1 MDPDHAAWMGQMAMT
16 RGDFPNAMNF
26 LSIALE
32 YDFAVPQLCIPLLVQ
47 RAECFWQLGKFQAS
61 VNDMEEAIRRGLPS
75 KGNHS
80 QREMW
85 NWTNHGFS
93 LYRNRDFRL
102 AEQCV
107 NIAFYFRSFGFERA
121 TTILCRGLIRYELN
135 KESGAQRDIDE
146 VKKMDPILAE
156 REAVKQ
162 KQKAFEEF
170 KQRRY
175 EKSLRLFRLALM
187 LHPTGSSNWV
197 KFKRSNK
204 SNQATA
210 YFKLQKYVEA
220 LEIGEQSYMSDKTMN
235 ADEGKRWKERGNELS
250 KDSSAM
256 DLAIRCYSLALNY
269 TPQGEKELKATI
281 FSKRSL
287 MYTKKEKDKEALQD
301 ATRCVECNPNW
312 AKAHYLLG
320 SCLSNTEQLSKA
332 MKSFSRSLELLLEDS
347 RSKEHRKQE
356 TFHQLLSVAMRQS
369 GGTTSIH
376 YTIPQNLSQTMID
389 KAVTEKDWSRLHLLF
404 MGGGGEMHFEK
415 GRGGLGTGCDAS
427 SVPLEEVVSG
437 DFPNLEQFIRILLD
451 HNAVASQRALD
462 AAIELAKSE
471 VVDVLMERKVKS
483 TEASKS
489 ARQRSFKAEG
499 QEALLKGEKRKAS
512 HLFELSL
519 KLEDKTGAEKQETLE
534 ILCELYFEQKAFSKC
549 LDTGYKLKAIYQ
561 ENEKEIKQASLWK
574 SRGNQLHKANEY
586 ELMAKYC
593 SLAMEFTSSSDS
605 ETLTALLS
613 NRCVAFINLK
623 QWEEALADAEKC
635 TTIRPQWFKGYS
647 HHATCLFHLERSDE
661 ALGSF
666 CKAHTLASSD
676 KQKHSTAINVVLTAM
691 DIPGGEAQI
700 TCTFSPSV
708 LLHLVKEA
716 TEKNEWKKLQFLYL
730 GSKSNKSSR
739 GIAFECDASFVPLDL
754 LIASDIDDLDELV
767 KHLLLREA
775 PPDGL
780 RDCKRPP
787 LLVAMEVMK
796 FNLAVTLLR
805 NNADP
810 SCIVGNEIFINKEGQ
825 PKQWYHLGRKAL
837 DKNDHKK
844 AVMLLSMCLH
854 LPHDHTETIFV
865 QAYHSL
871 AEAHFKLNEHEK
883 AIAAGKECYKLHSV
897 KSEEKAKRWQMRAS
911 DLFEKGFH
919 SICKECVN
927 LAVMYTTNDLSLS
940 LLLCQRSKVE
950 NQLGNYADGL
960 EDAKKATKMTPA
972 LLEGYL
978 CQVKCLRHLERP
990 SETMTAINECIR
1002 RTTAEELIRDLLS
1015 DALDTAMTLDEGT
1028 SALTAPF
1035 PSHLLKEVTN
1045 KVIERKDWDKL
1056 RVLYIGGGGPSTQ
1069 VLGRGGL
1076 ATNIDASSVPL
1087 GEVIHHFHSKQPLLM
1102 FALLEN
1108 GASANKIEG
1117 SQIIPLE
1124 EALKTEDLPLVEKLV
1139 QMGGNCCVASHDG
1152 DPIIHKSLK
1161 KGLENGNLRFLE
1173 AMLGSNI
1180 PGFQSV
1186 RDSAGNTLYHLV
1198 CTGKPTKHRRD
1209 AIRIL
1214 QGANVNP
1221 HFRNKKGKRAIDI
1234 LRRKDPRRKII
1245 SAAMSS
1251 IKSEAPHLISPRTDS
1266 ENASAKQEKS
1276 QVVTPAKTENDE
1288 WSVSSGDNKEHKSR
1302 EGGVSKIH
1310 EKQQWRIE
1318 MRENVARLIETLSK
1332 YVLFPPLNT
1341 LDEQESNEALEGKY
1355 VSADMIREHENET
1368 MNNSYNNNK
1377 EVFTGS
1383 LEHKDTRRD
1392 VIDDESIEEEPT
1404 YDKREAE
1411 IDFNSPFENLSW
1423 EVDCTDDV
1431 WKIMR
1436 SKKVGNNL
1444 RKRIVDK
1451 IRMLANGRWSTENL
1465 CKRLEGQAKRE
1476 GIQLYETKL
1485 TKSQRIIW
1493 EKTVAF
1499 SNRLSDSPEHRLNA
1513 ENAGGRIYCDIIR
1526 VWDIVLDHDKLQRSI
1541 ERIIKSINRGM
1552 DCLTKTKLKGSPM
1565 DNAASSSNLCLPN
1578 KYTEVEEGNQASK
1591 LERKKKEAQKTIIGQ
1606 DLSTIFYPPASAN
1619 DQDYHILKFYSFN
1632 TPLVKSV
1639 LESDSSTKI
1648 DFPFKITELEY
1659 AIVNLQP
1666 DPATPI
1672 ILLGRSGTGKTTC
1685 SLYRLWGHF
1694 RRYWEKALT
1703 AGPYIPKYLVQEE
1716 AICQE
1721 EEEEQQQQQQEKE
1734 EEETRKKSIQQG
1746 TCSKDPPSASNT
1758 SLGQDNDVWN
1768 ASAAASEVRDDSEES
1783 HLQKRTSYPHI
1794 PVEEIQFEEQ
1804 SLQDTS
1810 STNLEHLHQVF
1821 ITKNTVLCREVE
1833 KNFKELCHACPAET
1847 PRVNYEGRSIPCR
1860 IQDIHEEEWP
1870 FFVNSR
1876 DWLLLLDASLPGE
1889 PFFRRAPDGSLIRKI
1904 EGWGEE
1910 DNPLQLIPSLETDEE
1925 SGDEEGEESTENVRD
1940 DEVRTKRTGDQK
1952 RERDPRREITY
1963 QVFKS
1968 EIWPQMIKSSK
1979 IDYHPTLVWTE
1990 IRSFIK
1996 GSAEALLGD
2005 KGVLTENDYML
2016 LGKKKASNFTADRDV
2031 VYKLFQTY
2039 QRVRISKG
2047 MFDEADLVFNIHQR
2061 LQGIPAPEWSVHE
2074 IYVDETQDFTQAEL
2088 SLLIRCCRSPNEMF
2102 FTGDTAQSIMR
2113 GIAFRFDDLKTLF
2126 HHAKEAAAK
2135 KDVRLKL
2142 RVPKKLYQL
2151 TYNYRSHAGILH
2163 LASSVVDLLLYFF
2176 PESFDHLK
2184 RDEGLFHGPKPVLLE
2199 SCSPTDLA
2207 LLLQGN
2213 QRQSSRIE
2221 FGAHQVVLVVSN
2233 EARKAMPEE
2242 LKQALVLTIYEAKGL
2257 EFDDV
2262 LIYNFFKDSQARKE
2276 WRVVTSYLENQSKAN
2291 VLAPTGLAEITED
2304 EVAVHHTRPLKFD
2317 PEKHK
2322 VLNSEFKY
2330 LYTAITR
2337 ARVNVWFFD
2346 EDEDARA
2353 PVFEY
2358 FRRLELVKVVSLSE
2372 DEEGTELPRMFATKS
2387 TPEEWQKGGHRFYKK
2402 GLWELAMQC
2411 FSRAGD
2417 KSMLEKCKARIQA
2430 AEAITFRYTSKERMR
2445 DEFLKASESFL
2456 KCGMPEE
2463 AGICLNNSREFILL
2477 AKLYEKM
2484 PGKLQEAARL
2494 FKKKGFPIDSSR
2506 CYESLNNY
2514 RDAIETLCRADHFD
2528 KALKVLERFNI
2539 LSSIS
2544 GPESLQEVIPPKSTR
2559 TAERLY
2565 HLLADKH
2572 FNRGNRE
2579 EMYEVLQHLP
2589 SADRIT
2595 FLKKRG
2601 CIREAA
2607 KTMEKEG
2614 KREEAAQFLRDM
2626 GRFQEAMEYS
2636 NDPKFSAD
2644 CLMSLARTSKVAHTD
2659 VSQLLQRAQENYRA
2673 CDDING
2679 QAEVFLFHGKLFKDA
2694 QKLQEARRL
2703 FDKCQNCCGE
2713 VESVTELLKS
2723 TNYSPP
2729 ERFSQWIV
2737 VRSLERLLRLV
2748 NLLYKRPFQLT
2759 NEERYE
2765 VERCEKHFGIFT
2777 TGVAHS
2783 KVYFNECGGRFSK
2796 VDPEFVK
2803 KNVSKTEA
2811 TIDSANAR
2819 LKVAR
2824 FLIENC
2830 VSLKQMIRKMLEKTF
2845 SRNSVCRK
2853 VTDGKPCCCEFEHED
2868 SKYLFDKRFHSTF
2881 NFVYLESVIQ
2891 RGISEISSNK
2901 GVKDGC
2907 DLNDESIEEF
2917 HACQHFYDF
2926 LFPLSGCRE
2935 HHLPNVSSIRKTKAV
2950 RNRLAQFAYHLWTK
2964 TVNRLSDT
2972 NNFLKVSCLLHLT
2985 DSSPNMIR
2993 LICKEEDAFEK
3004 MTKTLE
3010 DFKVPLA
3017 KSGMVRSKEGSSV
3030 YESYLHWWEDGL
3042 KRLYVH
3048 GDVKNAA
3055 HLIIRRFLTLTAK
3068 RRRFMI
3074 FPSIANTV
3082 MILEHQMTACLAL
3095 YARLCL
3101 EHRYP
3106 VCLPRSYLTMVKFW
3120 DSFIPGVDKGTLT
3133 LYQAVDENARQE
3145 PNKERLKYAI
3155 ISILNYLVKLTC
3167 GEVHSSFDVIGDAL
3181 SLNNSTVEEAERTL
3195 VLFLTML
3202 CNCGKGIPISV
3213 EEVLLRKLLTL
3224 DPNSSLPSHLKPV
3237 LKSTQEAEGYSDV
3250 VKILQSWLL
3259 KNRGEELLDLSWN
3272 WSKGKLWF
3280 HGPSNPSDYPSNF
3293 SIDVC
3298 ILRKELE
3305 QSDLRVQEVDS
3316 HLQETSFEGENQDGP
3331 EESMEGELTAE
3342 ERRERDEARSNISD
3356 MEEVETLT
3364 TQRVRAQ
3371 VSVEEQNSSSRDIL
3385 EEHFSRFSIDK
3396 TACGICGTTF
3406 KARMDDHPL
3415 PNQED
3420 NKDNLEERSPLFQ
3433 AELVNSEAVAET
3445 AETHQRSDVH
3455 LEKEKEFQSFRN
3467 LYVAEI
3473 YPYLMQLGDD
3483 LFAERKQM
3491 EDVTLDFE
3499 RLERCRDSLLSEVEK
3514 IESTRRWTAT
3524 ALLLEAVKEFKAE
3537 LEKTEQAK
3545 SDSVAQVHEDYEET
3559 EESLDENEEDPDEIR
3574 LEDVN
3579 QMKKKNRGKKRGKHR
3594 KQ

>member
-1 MDPDHAAWMGQMAMT
+1 MDPANHFAGMGQMAME
-16 RGDFPNAMNF
+16 RGDFPSALHF
-26 LSIALE
+26 LSEGLE
-32 YDFAVPQLCIPLLVQ
+32 HCPRTAPQSCLPFLVQ
-47 RAECFWQLGKFQAS
+47 RAQCFWQLGQFQAS
-61 VNDMEEAIRRGLPS
+61 VHDMEEAIGRGLPQE
-75 KGNHS
+75 GNHA
-80 QREMW
+80 QWEMR
-85 NWTNHGFS
+85 NWTDHGFF
-93 LYRNRDFRL
+93 LYQNRDFRL
-102 AEQCV
+102 AERCV
-107 NIAFYFRSFGFERA
+107 NIAFHFQHGILPEHAVQTF
-121 TTILCRGLIRYELN
+121 LCRGFIRYELN
-135 KESGAQRDIDE
+135 NEAGAQQDINIVKGIDSRLAEDTACAQKES
-146 VKKMDPILAE
+146 
-156 REAVKQ
+156 
-162 KQKAFEEF
+162 AFEEF
-170 KQRRY
+170 NGRRY

-187 LHPTGSSNWV
+187 LHPTSGSKWI
-197 KFKRSNK
+197 KFKRSIE
-204 SNQATA
+204 SHQATA
-210 YFKLQKYVEA
+210 YFKLRKYVEA
-220 LEIGEQSYMSDKTMN
+220 LEVGEKSYLSNKTMN
-235 ADEGKRWKERGNELS
+235 AEEGNRWKVRGNELS
-250 KDSSAM
+250 RESKASV

-269 TPQGEKELKATI
+269 TPKGRKELKATI
-281 FSKRSL
+281 LSNRSL
-287 MYTKKEKDKEALQD
+287 MYIKKGEDKEALRD
-301 ATRCVECNPNW
+301 AKQCVECNPKW
-312 AKAHYLLG
+312 AKAHYRLG
-320 SCLSNTEQLSKA
+320 SCLSKGEQLSKA
-332 MKSFSRSLELLLEDS
+332 MESFSKSLELLLKDPTSEEP
-347 RSKEHRKQE
+347 SKQD
-356 TFHQLLSVAMRQS
+356 TFQQLLSVALRLS
-369 GGTTSIH
+369 GDTTSIL
-376 YTIPQNLSQTMID
+376 YTIPQNLSQKMID
-389 KAVTEKDWSRLHLLF
+389 KAVTEKDWNRLHLLF
-404 MGGGGEMHFEK
+404 MGGGGEKRYEK
-415 GRGGLGTGCDAS
+415 GCGGLGTGCDART
-427 SVPLEEVVSG
+427 VPLEEVVNC
-437 DFPNLEQFIRILLD
+437 DFPRLEHFISILLD
-451 HNAVASQRALD
+451 HNAVASQRAFD
-462 AAIELAKSE
+462 AAIEIEKSE
-471 VVDVLMERKVKS
+471 VLDVLMKRKVKS

-489 ARQRSFKAEG
+489 ARQRSFKTEAH
-499 QEALLKGEKRKAS
+499 EALLKGEKRKAS

-519 KLEDKTGAEKQETLE
+519 QKLEGKTVAEKREMLE

-549 LDTGYKLKAIYQ
+549 LYTGYKLKATYQ
-561 ENEKEIKQASLWK
+561 ENETEIEQAALWK
-574 SRGNQLHKANEY
+574 SRGNQLHKTNEY

-593 SLAMEFTSSSDS
+593 SLAMEFTPSSDS

-647 HHATCLFHLERSDE
+647 RHGTCLFYLNRFGD

-666 CKAHTLASSD
+666 CKAYTHAPSD
-676 KQKHSTAINVVLTAM
+676 KQKHSTAKDVVLTAM
-691 DIPGGEAQI
+691 KIPGGEAQI
-700 TCTFSPSV
+700 TCTFSPLR
-708 LLHLVKEA
+708 LLQLVKEA

-730 GSKSNKSSR
+730 GTKSNKLSR

-767 KHLLLREA
+767 KHLLLRGA

-780 RDCKRPP
+780 RDCKIPP

-837 DKNDHKK
+837 DRNDHKK
-844 AVMLLSMCLH
+844 AVMLLNMCLH
-854 LPHDHTETIFV
+854 LPHDHAEAPILV

-871 AEAHFKLNEHEK
+871 AEAYFKLNEHEK
-883 AIAAGKECYKLHSV
+883 AIAAGRECYKLHSV
-897 KSEEKAKRWQMRAS
+897 KSEEEAKRWQMRAS
-911 DLFEKGFH
+911 DLFEKGVYG
-919 SICKECVN
+919 ICKECVN

-950 NQLGNYADGL
+950 KQLGNYTNGL
-960 EDAKKATKMTPA
+960 EDAKKATKMTPT

-990 SETMTAINECIR
+990 SETMKAINECVR
-1002 RTTAEELIRDLLS
+1002 HTTDEELIRGLLR
-1015 DALDTAMTLDEGT
+1015 DALDIAMTLDEGT

-1035 PSHLLKEVTN
+1035 PSQLLTEVTN
-1045 KVIERKDWDKL
+1045 KVIETKEWDKL

-1069 VLGRGGL
+1069 VLGGGGL

-1087 GEVIHHFHSKQPLLM
+1087 GEVIHHFDSKQPLLM
-1102 FALLEN
+1102 SALLEN

-1124 EALKTEDLPLVEKLV
+1124 EALKREDLPLVEKLV
-1139 QMGGNCCVASHDG
+1139 KKGGDCCVASHNG
-1152 DPIIHKSLK
+1152 DPMIHKALK
-1161 KGLENGNLRFLE
+1161 KDLQNGNLRFLE
-1173 AMLGSNI
+1173 AMLGSHI

-1186 RDSAGNTLYHLV
+1186 QDNDGNTLYHLV

-1214 QGANVNP
+1214 QDANVNP
-1221 HFRNKKGKRAIDI
+1221 HFRNKKGKRAIDM
-1234 LRRKDPRRKII
+1234 LFGKDLRRKII
-1245 SAAMSS
+1245 SDAMSS
-1251 IKSEAPHLISPRTDS
+1251 IKPEAPDIGSTRTVS
-1266 ENASAKQEKS
+1266 ENVSAKQEKS
-1276 QVVTPAKTENDE
+1276 QVVTPAKTEDDE
-1288 WSVSSGDNKEHKSR
+1288 WSVSSDGNKENKSR
-1302 EGGVSKIH
+1302 EDKISKIH

-1318 MRENVARLIETLSK
+1318 MRENVARLIESLSK
-1332 YVLFPPLNT
+1332 NVLFSPLST
-1341 LDEQESNEALEGKY
+1341 FEEQEGNEALDGNC
-1355 VSADMIREHENET
+1355 VSSDMIRERENET

-1377 EVFTGS
+1377 EVFKES
-1383 LEHKDTRRD
+1383 PEHKDTRSD
-1392 VIDDESIEEEPT
+1392 VIDDESIGEEPF
-1404 YDKREAE
+1404 YDERETE

-1451 IRMLANGRWSTENL
+1451 IRMLANGRWSNENL
-1465 CKRLEGQAKRE
+1465 CKRLEGQAKKA
-1476 GIQLYETKL
+1476 GIHLYETKL

-1513 ENAGGRIYCDIIR
+1513 ENAAGRIYCDIIR

-1541 ERIIKSINRGM
+1541 ERIIKSIDRGM
-1552 DCLTKTKLKGSPM
+1552 DCLIKTKLKGIPM
-1565 DNAASSSNLCLPN
+1565 DNAASSSNLCLPS
-1578 KYTEVEEGNQASK
+1578 KYTEVEEGNQAPK
-1591 LERKKKEAQKTIIGQ
+1591 RERKKKEAQKTTIGQ
-1606 DLSTIFYPPASAN
+1606 DLSKIFYPPASAN

-1666 DPATPI
+1666 DPSTPI

-1685 SLYRLWGHF
+1685 CLYRLWNHF
-1694 RRYWEKALT
+1694 QRYWEKALT
-1703 AGPYIPKYLVQEE
+1703 AGPYIPKCLAQEE
-1716 AICQE
+1716 DICQDD
-1721 EEEEQQQQQQEKE
+1721 E
-1734 EEETRKKSIQQG
+1734 EEETRKQSTQQG
-1746 TCSKDPPSASNT
+1746 TCIKDHPSASNT
-1758 SLGQDNDVWN
+1758 SLGQEADVWT
-1768 ASAAASEVRDDSEES
+1768 ASATASEAREDSEES
-1783 HLQKRTSYPHI
+1783 HLQKRTSYPHHL
-1794 PVEEIQFEEQ
+1794 PSEEIQFKEQ

-1833 KNFKELCHACPAET
+1833 KNFKELCRACPAET
-1847 PRVNYEGRSIPCR
+1847 PRVNFEGHPIPWR

-1870 FFVNSR
+1870 LFVNSR

-1925 SGDEEGEESTENVRD
+1925 SGDEEGEESTENVKD

-1963 QVFKS
+1963 QVFQS

-1979 IDYHPTLVWTE
+1979 IGYHPTLVWTE

-1996 GSAEALLGD
+1996 GSAEALLGG

-2016 LGKKKASNFTADRDV
+2016 LGKKKASNFTADRGV
-2031 VYKLFQTY
+2031 VYNLFLIY
-2039 QRVRISKG
+2039 QRVLSSKR
-2047 MFDEADLVFNIHQR
+2047 MFDEADLVFNIYQR
-2061 LQGIPAPEWSVHE
+2061 LQSIPAPEWSVHE
-2074 IYVDETQDFTQAEL
+2074 FYVDETQDFTQAEL

-2113 GIAFRFDDLKTLF
+2113 GIAFRFEDLKTLF
-2126 HHAKEAAAK
+2126 HHAKEAAAM

-2163 LASSVVDLLLYFF
+2163 LASSVVDLLLGFF
-2176 PESFDHLK
+2176 PESFDKLK
-2184 RDEGLFHGPKPVLLE
+2184 RDEGLFYGPKPVLLK

-2213 QRQSSRIE
+2213 QRQASKIE

-2291 VLAPTGLAEITED
+2291 ALAPTWLAEITED
-2304 EVAVHHTRPLKFD
+2304 EVAVHHSRPLKFD

-2358 FRRLELVKVVSLSE
+2358 FRRLDLVKVVSLSE
-2372 DEEGTELPRMFATKS
+2372 NDEGTELPRMFATKS

-2402 GLWELAMQC
+2402 GLWALAMQC
-2411 FSRAGD
+2411 FRRAGD
-2417 KSMLEKCKARIQA
+2417 KSMVEKCKARIQA

-2463 AGICLNNSREFILL
+2463 AGICLNNSQEFILL

-2494 FKKKGFPIDSSR
+2494 FKKKGLPIDSSR
-2506 CYESLNNY
+2506 CYESQNNY
-2514 RDAIETLCRADHFD
+2514 RDAIETLCRAGHFD
-2528 KALKVLERFNI
+2528 EALKVLERFNI
-2539 LSSIS
+2539 LSSSS
-2544 GPESLQEVIPPKSTR
+2544 GPESLQGVIPPKSTR
-2559 TAERLY
+2559 TAERLC

-2572 FNRGNRE
+2572 FNRGNIE

-2601 CIREAA
+2601 CISEAA

-2636 NDPKFSAD
+2636 NDPRFSAD
-2644 CLMSLARTSKVAHTD
+2644 CLMSLARTSKVAQTD
-2659 VSQLLQRAQENYRA
+2659 VRQILQRALENYQS

-2679 QAEVFLFHGKLFKDA
+2679 QAEVLLLLGKLSKDA
-2694 QKLQEARRL
+2694 QKFQEAGRL

-2737 VRSLERLLRLV
+2737 VRSLERLLRLI
-2748 NLLYKRPFQLT
+2748 NLLYKRPSQLT

-2765 VERCEKHFGIFT
+2765 VEQCEKHFGIFT

-2783 KVYFNECGGRFSK
+2783 MVYFNERGGRFSK
-2796 VDPEFVK
+2796 VDPEFMK
-2803 KNVSKTEA
+2803 SNVSKTEA

-2824 FLIENC
+2824 FLIQNC
-2830 VSLKQMIRKMLEKTF
+2830 VLLKQMIRKMLGKSF

-2868 SKYLFDKRFHSTF
+2868 SKDLFDKRFHATF

-2891 RGISEISSNK
+2891 RGILDISSNK
-2901 GVKDGC
+2901 GVKDAC

-2917 HACQHFYDF
+2917 LSCQHFYDF

-2935 HHLPNVSSIRKTKAV
+2935 HHLPNVGSIRKTKAV
-2950 RNRLAQFAYHLWTK
+2950 KNRLLRFAYHLWTK

-2985 DSSPNMIR
+2985 DSSPNMVR
-2993 LICKEEDAFEK
+2993 LICKEDDAFEK
-3004 MTKTLE
+3004 MTKTSE
-3010 DFKVPLA
+3010 DFKVLL
-3017 KSGMVRSKEGSSV
+3017 KKYGMVRSQGSSSV
-3030 YESYLHWWEDGL
+3030 YESYLHWWERGL
-3042 KRLYVH
+3042 NRLYVY
-3048 GDVKNAA
+3048 GDVENAA

-3068 RRRFMI
+3068 RSSVM

-3101 EHRYP
+3101 EHRYS

-3120 DSFIPGVDKGTLT
+3120 DSFRPGVDKGTLT

-3145 PNKERLKYAI
+3145 PNKERLKNAI
-3155 ISILNYLVKLTC
+3155 TSILNYLVKLTC
-3167 GEVHSSFDVIGDAL
+3167 GEVSSSFDVIGHAL
-3181 SLNNSTVEEAERTL
+3181 SLKNSTVEEAERAL
-3195 VLFLTML
+3195 MLFLTML
-3202 CNCGKGIPISV
+3202 CNCGEGIPTSA
-3213 EEVLLRKLLTL
+3213 EEVLLLRLLIL
-3224 DPNSSLPSHLKPV
+3224 DPNPSLPSHLKPV
-3237 LKSTQEAEGYSDV
+3237 LKSIQEAEGYSDV
-3250 VKILQSWLL
+3250 VKILKTWLL
-3259 KNRGEELLDLSWN
+3259 ENRGEELLDLR

-3280 HGPSNPSDYPSNF
+3280 DGPSNPSDYPSNF
-3293 SIDVC
+3293 SIDVS
-3298 ILRKELE
+3298 ILKRKVE
-3305 QSDLRVQEVDS
+3305 QSDPKVQEVDS
-3316 HLQETSFEGENQDGP
+3316 DLQETNFEGANLDEP
-3331 EESMEGELTAE
+3331 EESMEVELTAE
-3342 ERRERDEARSNISD
+3342 ERRDRDEARSNISD
-3356 MEEVETLT
+3356 MEEAETLT

-3371 VSVEEQNSSSRDIL
+3371 VSVEEQISSSRDVL
-3385 EEHFSRFSIDK
+3385 EEHFSRFSIDM
-3396 TACGICGTTF
+3396 TGCGICGTTF
-3406 KARMDDHPL
+3406 KTLADDHPL
-3415 PNQED
+3415 QNQED

-3433 AELVNSEAVAET
+3433 AELIHSEGVAET
-3445 AETHQRSDVH
+3445 AETHQRSQGH
-3455 LEKEKEFQSFRN
+3455 LEKLEQFQSFRN

-3499 RLERCRDSLLSEVEK
+3499 RLERCRDCLLSEVKK
-3514 IESTRRWTAT
+3514 IESNRRWTNT
-3524 ALLLEAVKEFKAE
+3524 TLLLEAVKEFKAE

-3545 SDSVAQVHEDYEET
+3545 SDSVAHGHEDYEET
-3559 EESLDENEEDPDEIR
+3559 EESLQENEEDSDEIR

-3579 QMKKKNRGKKRGKHR
+3579 LVKQEKRGKKRGKHR
-3594 KQ
+3594 KR